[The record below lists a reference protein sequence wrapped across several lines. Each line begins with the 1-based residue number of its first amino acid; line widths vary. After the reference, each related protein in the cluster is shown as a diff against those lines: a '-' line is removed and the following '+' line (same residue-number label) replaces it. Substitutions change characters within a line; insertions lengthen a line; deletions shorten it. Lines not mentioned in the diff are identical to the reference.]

1 MLLASDAGGLLLR
14 GAWFI
19 GQKYFAAGID
29 GPMIEVP
36 EAPVFKEAREW
47 LNIYFSGRNPGETP
61 PLDPL
66 NVTPFRRA
74 VWAAM
79 KEIPYGCVSSY
90 SGLALSIGAGKRASR
105 AVGGAVAQNPLI
117 IFLPCHRVMPSGT
130 GGTGQFAA
138 GAERKKQ
145 LLSLEKTGNFNT
157 I

>member
-29 GPMIEVP
+29 GPMIEAP
-36 EAPVFKEAREW
+36 EAPVFKEACEW
-47 LNIYFSGRNPGETP
+47 LNKYFSGQNPGETP

-66 NVTPFRRA
+66 NETPFRRA

-79 KEIPYGCVSSY
+79 KEIPFGCVGSY
-90 SGLALSIGAGKRASR
+90 SQLALRIGAGTRASR
-105 AVGGAVAQNPLI
+105 AVGGAVAHNPLI
-117 IFLPCHRVMPSGT
+117 IFLPCHRVLPSEAGD
-130 GGTGQFAA
+130 TGQFAA

-145 LLSLEKTGNFNT
+145 LLSLEKTGNFNP